1 MIDGEFTFKKGYC
14 NFNFGDKG
22 SIVETIRCSC
32 CPNSPLVLC
41 KVIDNKNSKYVWVS
55 LNVLENLINQ
65 EVLLLVEKKL
75 IVQDG
80 YNPLVPQVAG
90 NHYKDRGIQPIEYT
104 SVNGLSF
111 NQGNVIKYIT
121 RYKEKGGIEDLTKV
135 IHYTLLESFFV
146 YGIEGSTELKDRILE
161 LLGEVKQC

>member
-1 MIDGEFTFKKGYC
+1 M
-14 NFNFGDKG
+14 
-22 SIVETIRCSC
+22 
-32 CPNSPLVLC
+32 
-41 KVIDNKNSKYVWVS
+41 
-55 LNVLENLINQ
+55 
-65 EVLLLVEKKL
+65 VEKKL